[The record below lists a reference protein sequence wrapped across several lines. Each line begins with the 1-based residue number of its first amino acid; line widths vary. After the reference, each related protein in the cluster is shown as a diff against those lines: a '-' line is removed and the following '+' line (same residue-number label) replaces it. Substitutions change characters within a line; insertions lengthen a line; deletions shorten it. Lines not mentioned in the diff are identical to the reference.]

1 VVQWLNSGTYA
12 YIVVSMELELITDPL
27 ELARI
32 EAISAP
38 REEAAMRRFLAE
50 SDRRYARA
58 ATREAAYSDSHDM
71 NGGN

>member
-1 VVQWLNSGTYA
+1 MWDISPNVA
-12 YIVVSMELELITDPL
+12 RMELELITDPL

-38 REEAAMRRFLAE
+38 HEAAAMRRFLAE

-58 ATREAAYSDSHDM
+58 AARQAAYDNSHDM
-71 NGGN
+71 NGGE